1 MRPTAARHAL
11 RLPRFLERHLPTTRV
26 AERDSSEAGPSA
38 GEPENPFLRARD
50 EFTNAFGD
58 LAKGKRNWQ
67 LIAFAGVGL
76 LAFETVAYVH
86 LAESRRLVPY
96 VVQVDRLAQVVGAGQ
111 VDELKRPDDRLV
123 ASQLAG
129 FLRAIRTVLPAAA
142 AVAQAEVLRRGYRF
156 LGPDAAA
163 FLNDYFS
170 APEHDPRVL
179 GTRLTRQVDVASVIR
194 VPNSDVWR
202 LEWTETERS
211 SDPGGA
217 VRTAR
222 WEGYATVKLV
232 PLRAPEVIE
241 DNPLGLLVTS
251 VAWTQV
257 AESAPEAS
265 NAPTHSAA
273 DPGP

>member
-1 MRPTAARHAL
+1 MRPIGERHAL
-11 RLPRFLERHLPTTRV
+11 KLPRFIERQLPTTRV
-26 AERDSSEAGPSA
+26 AADGTEAEPGAAERA
-38 GEPENPFLRARD
+38 ENPFLRARD

-67 LIAFAGVGL
+67 LMAFAATGL
-76 LAFETVAYVH
+76 LLFESVAYVH

-96 VVQVDRLAQVVGAGQ
+96 VVQVDRLAQIVGAGA

-170 APEHDPRVL
+170 LPEHDPRVL

-202 LEWTETERS
+202 LEWTETERG
-211 SDPGGA
+211 SDPGGP
-217 VRTAR
+217 VRTAA
-222 WEGYATVKLV
+222 WEGYATVKLI
-232 PLRAPEVIE
+232 PLRSPEVIE
-241 DNPLGLLVTS
+241 DNPLGLQVTS
-251 VAWTQV
+251 VSWTQV
-257 AESAPEAS
+257 AESAPAPS
-265 NAPTHSAA
+265 TAPTHSAA
-273 DPGP
+273 EPGP